1 MPDRH
6 FYLLRHHILFYIK
19 FLLFCSLAPD
29 EIKILCR
36 KNKGVS
42 LEEFVNPLDFNFP
55 ESHILLVHSMFPNC
69 GFSIVRKKKPYH
81 IPDADEYLKYSDY
94 RADGI
99 WYYFFFRL
107 FSSNESNSCLKSKTC
122 EPLTGFLSFSKLF
135 LNHWYTQKLFLF
147 T

>member
-69 GFSIVRKKKPYH
+69 GFSIVRKRNH
-81 IPDADEYLKYSDY
+81 TISQM
-94 RADGI
+94 RMSI
-99 WYYFFFRL
+99 
-107 FSSNESNSCLKSKTC
+107 
-122 EPLTGFLSFSKLF
+122 
-135 LNHWYTQKLFLF
+135 LNTATTEQMG
-147 T
+147 

>member
-69 GFSIVRKKKPYH
+69 GFSIVRKKKPYP

-94 RADGI
+94 RADGM
-99 WYYFFFRL
+99 YYLFL
-107 FSSNESNSCLKSKTC
+107 FSSITKSTNQDLQIYAFNCLFFYIMSFCISSKN
-122 EPLTGFLSFSKLF
+122 KR
-135 LNHWYTQKLFLF
+135 
-147 T
+147 